1 MSRRGHPP
9 EVGFLILSNDI
20 YFRKSAITALKG
32 LIRILFIKAE
42 VAAVMTTSSTF
53 MTEGKNNFFYD
64 INYVNI
70 KEHQPGVDD
79 SAAAMGSVKRLRFL
93 SSGWAGNFWGHD
105 FQQFF
110 RH

>member
-1 MSRRGHPP
+1 M
-9 EVGFLILSNDI
+9 
-20 YFRKSAITALKG
+20 
-32 LIRILFIKAE
+32 KAK
-42 VAAVMTTSSTF
+42 VAAIMTTSSTF

-70 KEHQPGVDD
+70 KERQPGVDD

-93 SSGWAGNFWGHD
+93 ASGWAGNFWGHD